1 MTNSKALRKLV
12 ESRGLKYKYIAGQI
26 GITPYCLARKIDAR
40 MSYCGLSQ
48 GDLARKAGMDP
59 STLSRRLKDP
69 RRLTLGELES
79 LHRVLHLDLAM
90 ILPMFGASKK
100 ELMP

>member
-26 GITPYCLARKIDAR
+26 GITPYCAR

>member
-1 MTNSKALRKLV
+1 MPRTKLGSTQYAAEDFRREV
-12 ESRGLKYKYIAGQI
+12 R
-26 GITPYCLARKIDAR
+26 AR

-69 RRLTLGELES
+69 RRLTLGEL
-79 LHRVLHLDLAM
+79 DLAM

-100 ELMP
+100 ELRP

>member
-1 MTNSKALRKLV
+1 MPRTKLGSAQYAAEDFRREV
-12 ESRGLKYKYIAGQI
+12 R
-26 GITPYCLARKIDAR
+26 AR
-40 MSYCGLSQ
+40 MSYLSQ

>member
-1 MTNSKALRKLV
+1 MPRTKLGSAQYAAEDFRRQV
-12 ESRGLKYKYIAGQI
+12 R
-26 GITPYCLARKIDAR
+26 
-40 MSYCGLSQ
+40 
-48 GDLARKAGMDP
+48 ARKAGMDP

>member
-1 MTNSKALRKLV
+1 MPRTKLGAT
-12 ESRGLKYKYIAGQI
+12 EYAISDFQREI
-26 GITPYCLARKIDAR
+26 R
-40 MSYCGLSQ
+40 MKMAYYDLDQ
-48 GDLARKAGMDP
+48 KNLARKAGMDP

-100 ELMP
+100 ELIP